1 MPAALITC
9 LHLQR
14 GFERFRPEFERLGV
28 TPVLPAIDGQRLDA
42 AAMVL
47 LIGDVDAVIAGD
59 DVIDGEVLRAGKA
72 SRLRAVIKWGVGT
85 DSIDTAAAARLE
97 VPVFNTPGVFSD
109 EVADLAISHLLML
122 ARRTHELHASVLDGG
137 WAQIQGRTLA
147 GRTAGVLGLGSVGS
161 AIARRAAAFGME
173 VIGYDVRDVA
183 SADHGV
189 PGLRQVALDAVYAD
203 SDVVFVACGLTAE
216 NYHLLSRAQF
226 DAMREGVL
234 IVNTARG
241 GLIDQAALVEALSSG
256 RVAGAGLDVFET
268 EPLPSDDPLR
278 AFSDRCVFSTHNAS
292 NTAEA
297 VARTNRI
304 TTDILFDV
312 LGLKKAERF
321 TPNRV
326 V

>member
-14 GFERFRPEFERLGV
+14 SFDRFRPEYERLGV
-28 TPVLPAIDGQRLDA
+28 TPVLPPVEGQQLDA
-42 AAMVL
+42 AAMAS
-47 LIGDVDAVIAGD
+47 LIQDIDAVIAGD

-85 DSIDTAAAARLE
+85 DSIDKAAATELG
-97 VPVFNTPGVFSD
+97 VPVYNTPGIFAD
-109 EVADLAISHLLML
+109 EVADLAMSHLLML
-122 ARRTHELHASVLDGG
+122 VRRTHELHASVLDGG

-147 GRTAGVLGLGSVGS
+147 GMTAGILGLGSVGS
-161 AIARRAAAFGME
+161 AIARRAAAFGMD
-173 VIGYDVRDVA
+173 VIAYDIRPIA
-183 SADHGV
+183 SADHPA
-189 PGLRQVALDAVYAD
+189 PGLRQVGLDAVYAN
-203 SDVVFVACGLTAE
+203 SDVVFVACELTSE
-216 NYHLLSRAQF
+216 NYHLLSGAEF
-226 DAMREGVL
+226 DAMSNGVL
-234 IVNTARG
+234 IVNVARG
-241 GLIDQAALVEALSSG
+241 GLIDQSALVEALSCG
-256 RVAGAGLDVFET
+256 KVAGAGLDVFED
-268 EPLPSDDPLR
+268 EPLPGDDPLR
-278 AFSDRCVFSTHNAS
+278 AFSDRCVFSPHNGS

-297 VARTNRI
+297 VARTNRM